1 MKNPIAFVGDKESI
15 SGFKAFGVE
24 IYIVEDYARSHE
36 VFEEVIKHEHKL
48 IFITEDLADHLE
60 EEINKYFS
68 QAYPIISIFPGLK
81 ESESSGEE
89 RILKIIEQTI
99 GSNILKEK

>member
-1 MKNPIAFVGDKESI
+1 MSQIAFIGDTESI
-15 SGFKAFGVE
+15 SGFKAFGVDIYSVDDYKDAKE
-24 IYIVEDYARSHE
+24 I
-36 VFEEVIKHEHKL
+36 FQKVIKLRYKL

-81 ESESSGEE
+81 ESKGSGEE